1 MTQRKSFKTSKP
13 IFFCHPLPPS
23 NLSNPPAI
31 ELPYVHH
38 IVLVLQHSSFV
49 IIYIKIIGC
58 GEYCDERWKAS
69 RLAFSVHTVSGV
81 LRLVGADDR
90 EQIVVLQKLAAG
102 CIAVNEK
109 VFFEGHTTL
118 VTLALKNG
126 QKPVCRI

>member
-1 MTQRKSFKTSKP
+1 MHRLSNFPKQFHLKK
-13 IFFCHPLPPS
+13 IIYVYIPLT

-81 LRLVGADDR
+81 LRLVGADDG
-90 EQIVVLQKLAAG
+90 EQIVVLQELAAG
-102 CIAVNEK
+102 CIAVVVRKKSQGTKLRYVIVE
-109 VFFEGHTTL
+109 HSTS
-118 VTLALKNG
+118 
-126 QKPVCRI
+126 